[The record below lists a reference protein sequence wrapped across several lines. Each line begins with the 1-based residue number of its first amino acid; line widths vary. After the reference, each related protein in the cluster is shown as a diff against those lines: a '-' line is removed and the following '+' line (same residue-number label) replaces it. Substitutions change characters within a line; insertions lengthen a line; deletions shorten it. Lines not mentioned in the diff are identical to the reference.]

1 MSPRST
7 KPPCWRWFAG
17 PFWKQ
22 EIPSFVVQQASSIT
36 QRELV
41 HDGVGRKILAAQQR
55 CAEGFSL
62 WWWTHQY
69 CPFFDP
75 WPWPSILCLRLVC
88 YRCLFQWWNQR
99 GRSSGESQVFLGYFL
114 RRCFCRDF
122 GLRLRFSTGMIV
134 HRHFCWRKQVDGS
147 TSFSCSFSKCLSGK
161 GFLWIASSQGHS
173 NKNSSGQACSWIR
186 TVHFGRI
193 LGGLLDGS

>member
-1 MSPRST
+1 MRNLHSRNTGALPLMVDSP
-7 KPPCWRWFAG
+7 
-17 PFWKQ
+17 
-22 EIPSFVVQQASSIT
+22 V
-36 QRELV
+36 L
-41 HDGVGRKILAAQQR
+41 
-55 CAEGFSL
+55 
-62 WWWTHQY
+62 
-69 CPFFDP
+69 PFFRSLALTFHP
-75 WPWPSILCLRLVC
+75 LPQTCLLPLPISVVK
-88 YRCLFQWWNQR
+88 
-99 GRSSGESQVFLGYFL
+99 SKGEVFWGIPGVYLGYFL

-173 NKNSSGQACSWIR
+173 NKNSAGQACSWIR

-193 LGGLLDGS
+193 LGGLLDGSSIPVTSSHPRKRVTDS